1 MDNKIK
7 LQDCVSLLKK
17 LPVAKF
23 DDTITALSNIIYDE
37 DKLLNEFLQKCDN
50 RIEIQN
56 GEDEFIK
63 SEYNRDGDSYRSPN
77 TNKYY
82 PPSSD
87 ATYPSTEYREFEIKL
102 NTIFNLYTKQYYSPS
117 TICSA
122 YVWGLGEDIS
132 DGFAVAV
139 LIKNKLD
146 VENNIDNANWDS
158 INILNITFSGENE
171 KTVLY
176 KLTSSINLTMH
187 FRHSICGQVN
197 LSGTLCRQ
205 V

>member
-1 MDNKIK
+1 MENKTK

-17 LPVAKF
+17 LPIAQF
-23 DDTITALSNIIYDE
+23 DETITALSNLVYEEDE
-37 DKLLNEFLQKCDN
+37 LLNEFLQKCDN
-50 RIEIQN
+50 RIEVNI

-77 TNKYY
+77 TNKFY
-82 PPSSD
+82 PPSED
-87 ATYPSTEYREFEIKL
+87 AVLPKKELRDFEVKL
-102 NTIFNLYTKQYYSPS
+102 NTMFNLYINQYYSPT
-117 TICSA
+117 TICSV
-122 YVWGLGEDIS
+122 YVWGLGEEIS

-139 LIKNKLD
+139 LIKNKLG

-158 INILNITFSGENE
+158 INILNITFSGEDE
-171 KTVLY
+171 KTVSY
-176 KLTSSINLTMH
+176 KLTSSVNLTMH
-187 FRHSICGQVN
+187 FKHNICGNVN

>member
-1 MDNKIK
+1 MDNKNK
-7 LQDCVSLLKK
+7 LHDCVSILKK
-17 LPVAKF
+17 LPVSKF
-23 DDTITALSNIIYDE
+23 DDTINALSNLIYDE
-37 DKLLNEFLQKCDN
+37 DDLLNEFLQKCDN
-50 RIEIQN
+50 RIEIQK

-82 PPSSD
+82 PPTDD
-87 ATYPSTEYREFEIKL
+87 AIYPSAEYREFELKL
-102 NTIFNLYTKQYYSPS
+102 NKMFNLYTKQYYSPT
-117 TICSA
+117 TISSA
-122 YVWGLGEDIS
+122 YVWGLGEEIS
-132 DGFAVAV
+132 EGFAVAV

-146 VENNIDNANWDS
+146 VENNIDNATWDS
-158 INILNITFSGENE
+158 INVLNVTFSGDNE
-171 KTVLY
+171 KSVIY

-187 FRHSICGQVN
+187 FRHNVCGNVN